1 MPLVSEEPPLARG
14 AGVPAGCDIP
24 GSIGTDRVGVLYP
37 PVASKVFDG
46 IGALGMA
53 GLIHGVPVEAGAM
66 LGTEVGGL

>member
-46 IGALGMA
+46 MGRSAWRG
-53 GLIHGVPVEAGAM
+53 
-66 LGTEVGGL
+66 